1 MIKIKNIIWLDN
13 WDIVLYEKIQNF
25 MLFNNISATFQVLII
40 ENKDMYWSSG
50 YALTNLL
57 QNYHLFVFGSSR

>member
-1 MIKIKNIIWLDN
+1 MIKINNIWLDS
-13 WDIVLYEKIQNF
+13 WDILLYEKIQSF
-25 MLFNNISATFQVLII
+25 KLFNNISATFQVLII

-57 QNYHLFVFGSSR
+57 